1 MRSHSVTGITA
12 SDCLLAISLSFFP
25 GEVTR
30 DELEEVK
37 EDVTIPAVSS
47 TTVNGTDTEL
57 EEEEETPSKLVDL
70 LHCQQ

>member
-47 TTVNGTDTEL
+47 TTDTEL